1 MRSPMGIRVTTVVGA
16 LTVLAAI
23 VGVKPPSPA
32 IVPEGAPAGE
42 NPEPFSG
49 TAPFS
54 LRTVS
59 PASGSTVG
67 VANGST
73 VGVAK
78 PIIINFAAPIT
89 DRPAAEDARPHRMTV
104 VVRHVPGPESHASR
118 FAGLSAAVCAAFIWP
133 RNRWQPP
140 TGKNAQAERSAH
152 WQCRGPGGHST
163 F

>member
-59 PASGSTVG
+59 PANGSTVSP
-67 VANGST
+67 ANGST

-89 DRPAAEDARPHRMTV
+89 DRPAVEDAIHVSSDPL
-104 VVRHVPGPESHASR
+104 VPGKFYWMNDR
-118 FAGLSAAVCAAFIWP
+118 QV
-133 RNRWQPP
+133 RWRPLTSGRHTPP
-140 TGKNAQAERSAH
+140 
-152 WQCRGPGGHST
+152 
-163 F
+163 